1 MNDDVLEL
9 DKDQISELIPDVEDK
24 FFTDSAY
31 AVIDED
37 WIVKVGYKGYRKWLE
52 FAGLSKWKTNWDCDN
67 LAASFK
73 LYLQIHHAKYNP
85 YTFTERWKKKCE
97 NLTNVASVAVA
108 AIYYKIDGDD
118 RRAHSIN
125 LLICIDGFEFASK
138 GNRHKLKKVYF
149 EPEHGKIV
157 KLTKKEEKTI
167 WYVNF

>member
-37 WIVKVGYKGYRKWLE
+37 WIVKVGYKGYRKWVE

-73 LYLQIHHAKYNP
+73 LYYKY
-85 YTFTERWKKKCE
+85 FTPSTTHIPLLKDGRR
-97 NLTNVASVAVA
+97 SV
-108 AIYYKIDGDD
+108 KI
-118 RRAHSIN
+118 
-125 LLICIDGFEFASK
+125 
-138 GNRHKLKKVYF
+138 
-149 EPEHGKIV
+149 
-157 KLTKKEEKTI
+157 
-167 WYVNF
+167 